1 MCPFSIRPCVIL
13 SVIHMLFPFLSTCR
27 VPIGPRVTF
36 EVVHVVFYG
45 CSTCQFPVVP
55 RVISI
60 QVHVVLLS
68 QNHLVTELFT
78 GLVLA
83 GTSLIFIIPFQPSQ
97 LFQPSQ
103 PNGLYS
109 ITKEMMRQEITEREP
124 HKLQPHIVHHTT
136 TYNRYIVH
144 RNTTDI

>member
-1 MCPFSIRPCVIL
+1 MCPFLIRPRVIL
-13 SVIHMLFPFLSTCR
+13 SVTHVSVPFVSTCR

-36 EVVHVVFYG
+36 EVLHMAFYG
-45 CSTCQFPVVP
+45 CSTCQFLVVP

-83 GTSLIFIIPFQPSQ
+83 GASLIFIIPFQPSQ

-103 PNGLYS
+103 PNGLHS
-109 ITKEMMRQEITEREP
+109 VTEEMMRQEITKREP
-124 HKLQPHIVHHTT
+124 HSYNHI
-136 TYNRYIVH
+136 
-144 RNTTDI
+144 